1 MKRTDMM
8 IQEELKK
15 ISSYVSKLLRQKFG
29 RGPEAC
35 YASAGSRFLVIT
47 VRGFLSPM
55 EEVLLQHDKED
66 SVDRTRSIIVTSM
79 LPELKGVISVSLGVE
94 VDRFYHDWNYSS
106 NAGVIVAVFEK
117 DLPFATSVEGA
128 PLHKTMDIEAFRE
141 EVNRISGYVQKAPEG
156 LEIHSIGPKLYVIM
170 RLGILI
176 PIEKALLER
185 GFDRELRIAKD
196 QLEKQ
201 LFQQSPVFAQL
212 LGGAIENVFVDWNF
226 ANDEGIVCFQLK

>member
-1 MKRTDMM
+1 MM
-8 IQEELKK
+8 IQDELKK

-35 YASAGSRFLVIT
+35 YASAGSRFLVVT

-66 SVDRTRSIIVTSM
+66 SVDRTRSIIVSSM
-79 LPELKGVISVSLGVE
+79 LPELKGVISVSLGIE
-94 VDRFYHDWNYSS
+94 VDRFYHDWNYSN
-106 NAGVIVAVFEK
+106 NAGVVIAVFEK
-117 DLPFATSVEGA
+117 ELPFSTSVDNA
-128 PLHKTMDIEAFRE
+128 PLHKTIDIAAFRE

-156 LEIHSIGPKLYVIM
+156 LEVHAIGPKLFVIM

-212 LGGAIENVFVDWNF
+212 LGGTLENVFVDWNF
-226 ANDEGIVCFQLK
+226 AADEGIVCFQLK